1 MWRSWPNLS
10 LFTVHCLHSEVGLIF
25 PGGVERSKLWRY
37 YTPSSGQYH
46 DLTGDTW
53 SRGIVNT
60 ENQAGKRSQLLG
72 QKHVLPRLPCSCVE
86 AWVSLE
92 KVDLKTHR

>member
-1 MWRSWPNLS
+1 MS
-10 LFTVHCLHSEVGLIF
+10 LIKSML
-25 PGGVERSKLWRY
+25 GGIERSKLWRY

-72 QKHVLPRLPCSCVE
+72 QI
-86 AWVSLE
+86 
-92 KVDLKTHR
+92 KVRTE